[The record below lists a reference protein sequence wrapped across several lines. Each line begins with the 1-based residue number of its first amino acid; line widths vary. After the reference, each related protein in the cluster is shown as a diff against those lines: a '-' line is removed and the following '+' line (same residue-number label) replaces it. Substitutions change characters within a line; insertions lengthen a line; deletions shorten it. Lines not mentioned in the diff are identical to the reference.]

1 MKHIYMSLSIT
12 FYSTPR
18 LQPECRFYERVDS
31 GEMTVRKLSINE
43 ARKLQWELVKAGATR
58 KAYSNM
64 FNNTISTV
72 DVSYWMYH

>member
-1 MKHIYMSLSIT
+1 MKHIYMSLAIT
-12 FYSTPR
+12 FYATSR
-18 LQPECRFYERVDS
+18 IQPECRFYERVDG

-58 KAYSNM
+58 TAYSNM
-64 FNNTISTV
+64 FNNAISTV